1 MDTMY
6 ETLLQMPLF
15 QGLGEDEITKIVGKV
30 KLHFQKF
37 KAGSVIFKKGDLCN
51 QLVFLLKGE
60 LMIESDDLSGN
71 FVLKEFSDVPGL
83 IELHSLFG
91 INTNYAF
98 NYIAESDVDLITVD
112 KLFILSELDKY
123 EIFRMN
129 FRNIISNR
137 VQQLQEKLWS
147 SSSECLE
154 TKLVDFLVNRCE
166 RPSGKKLLKIKMED
180 LALMIGETR
189 LSVSKLLNNL
199 EKDGL
204 IILRRTE
211 IEVPDLYQLKVWRD
225 QFVES
230 LTRPKEI

>member
-154 TKLVDFLVNRCE
+154 TKLVDFLINRCE

>member
-60 LMIESDDLSGN
+60 LMIESDDSSGS

-98 NYIAESDVDLITVD
+98 SYIAESDVDLITVD

-211 IEVPDLYQLKVWRD
+211 IEVPDLYLLKVWRD
-225 QFVES
+225 KFVES

>member
-225 QFVES
+225 KFVES

>member
-1 MDTMY
+1 
-6 ETLLQMPLF
+6 MPLF

-154 TKLVDFLVNRCE
+154 TKLVDFLINRCE